1 MGFIFMCWNF
11 ISILFLAK
19 AMQLSNFPYLKTFCL
34 VFISSQLHIFNLQ
47 NHWFKCLMQIAGKD
61 KVWCLYPNKNVAT
74 KSVQDAVCQE
84 ISADPECNTT
94 MVLFSHSFSVI
105 AMIIW

>member
-1 MGFIFMCWNF
+1 
-11 ISILFLAK
+11 
-19 AMQLSNFPYLKTFCL
+19 
-34 VFISSQLHIFNLQ
+34 LQ

-105 AMIIW
+105 AVFIW

>member
-1 MGFIFMCWNF
+1 
-11 ISILFLAK
+11 
-19 AMQLSNFPYLKTFCL
+19 
-34 VFISSQLHIFNLQ
+34 
-47 NHWFKCLMQIAGKD
+47 MQIAGKD

-105 AMIIW
+105 AVFIW